1 MTSRHLQEIQQ
12 TKQQQETSQAPK
24 KTRRP
29 TPTSTPAAGRGR
41 CHSDTIGGLGL
52 GVGERS
58 AGHGA
63 AGLGL
68 LLLRRGRRDH
78 AAGQPHGAS
87 PRLGSARLGSTP
99 RLGAFFVVWRLRV
112 EQGLAASLVESPWCK
127 GNPKEV
133 VKQKVFHHVRTWG
146 WPNTAASIAERLD
159 KQSRDARVG
168 AKSVSRAP
176 ITAKCR
182 RSRASNAAQLLSSS
196 QILPG
201 SNGSNPIF
209 EELSF
214 ESATQAVLVPFSF
227 CFAF

>member
-1 MTSRHLQEIQQ
+1 M
-12 TKQQQETSQAPK
+12 
-24 KTRRP
+24 
-29 TPTSTPAAGRGR
+29 
-41 CHSDTIGGLGL
+41 

-63 AGLGL
+63 PGLGL

-99 RLGAFFVVWRLRV
+99 RLGAFFVVWPLRV

-146 WPNTAASIAERLD
+146 WPNPAASIAERLD

-168 AKSVSRAP
+168 AKSVSLGRMGA
-176 ITAKCR
+176 TRFLHLKAQR
-182 RSRASNAAQLLSSS
+182 RQ
-196 QILPG
+196 
-201 SNGSNPIF
+201 
-209 EELSF
+209 SF
-214 ESATQAVLVPFSF
+214 VPFSF
-227 CFAF
+227 CFASRSESA